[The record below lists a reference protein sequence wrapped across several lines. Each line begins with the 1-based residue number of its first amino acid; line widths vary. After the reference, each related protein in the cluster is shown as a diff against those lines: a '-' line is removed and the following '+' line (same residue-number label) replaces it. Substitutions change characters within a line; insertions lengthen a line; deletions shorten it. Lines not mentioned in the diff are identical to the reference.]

1 MLKRPGAHA
10 LMIIFCFPLVVILLL
25 SACAPSTAPSR
36 PQSGT
41 ARPVRGGTWIDD
53 LNEEPTSLIP
63 GASPQAT
70 AAIVDQAIYAPLFY
84 GDEDGVLHPGLAAE
98 IPTVANGEV
107 SPDLTTWTFH
117 LRPGL
122 KWSDG
127 QPEDA
132 RDVDFT
138 WRLWLN
144 PKFPI
149 VSTVGVNLITSAVV
163 SPDHLAITFHLKQG
177 FEPFLAVWADAAAA
191 PLPAHLFSRIAPDAL
206 VQSTENLDPSVTSG
220 PFMMAESKPGDHY
233 TVVRNPNYYQ
243 AAQGYPYLD
252 RIIFRAVRNQ
262 RTILADLQT
271 GAIDSAWN
279 LDVATTPTYK
289 RLSNYTLSFNPKS
302 TNFEAMYLDFHIPIL
317 SRHPE
322 VRRAMAMAID
332 HQALIQ
338 TARHGQATLLCTD
351 HAAALVPG
359 YQPNAPCP
367 PFDVQAAN
375 ALLDQYG
382 WVKGEDG
389 VRAKGGQ
396 RLEFQ
401 YSTTNGSQWRLDTE
415 LILQQDFK
423 AIGIKIDIQ
432 NYPASTLIA
441 TVPQGKY
448 DLLEFE
454 ASFAYD
460 GDDSL
465 LFACNQ
471 LPPNG
476 FNISFYCNHRLDAL
490 FIEEQQ
496 TADPTRRQQLFDQIH
511 QIYLTDFP
519 FITLFSPVD
528 LAMHKKLAHNYMPG
542 PEGAAEDNMVWL
554 WWCDGGQC

>member
-1 MLKRPGAHA
+1 MVKKSLCRA
-10 LMIIFCFPLVVILLL
+10 LLMTFCLLLLLL
-25 SACAPSTAPSR
+25 SACSES
-36 PQSGT
+36 SGPLPAKNSQT
-41 ARPVRGGTWIDD
+41 HPVRGGTWIDD
-53 LNEEPTSLIP
+53 LYEEPNSLIP

-84 GDEDGVLHPGLAAE
+84 GDESGVLHPGLATE
-98 IPTVANGEV
+98 IPTVANGDV
-107 SPDLTTWTFH
+107 SVDLTTWTFH

-122 KWSDG
+122 RWSDG

-138 WRLWLN
+138 WRLWTS

-149 VSTVGVNLITSAVV
+149 VSTVGLNLITSAQV
-163 SPDHLAITFHLKQG
+163 SPNHLAITFHLKQG

-191 PLPAHLFSRIAPDAL
+191 PLPAHYFSNIAPDAL
-206 VQSTENLDPSVTSG
+206 VPSSDNLDPSVTSG

-233 TVVRNPNYYQ
+233 TVVRNPHYYQ

-252 RIIFRAVRNQ
+252 RMIFRVVTNQ
-262 RTILADLQT
+262 NTILADLQT
-271 GAIDSAWN
+271 GTIDAAWN
-279 LDVATTPTYK
+279 LDVTNTGAYE
-289 RLSNYTLSFNPKS
+289 RLSTYTLSFNPKS
-302 TNFEAMYLDFHIPIL
+302 TNFEAMYFDFRNPIL
-317 SRHPE
+317 GQHPE

-338 TARHGQATLLCTD
+338 IARLGQATPLCTD

-375 ALLDQYG
+375 ALLDRSG
-382 WVKGEDG
+382 WVKGPDG
-389 VRAKGGQ
+389 VRAKGGV

-401 YSTTNGSQWRLDTE
+401 YSTTNERWRLDTE
-415 LILQQDFK
+415 LILQQDLQ
-423 AIGIKIDIQ
+423 AIGIKIDIR

-441 TVPQGKY
+441 TVPEGKY
-448 DLLEFE
+448 DLVEFE
-454 ASFAYD
+454 ASFAYE

-465 LFACNQ
+465 LFACSQ
-471 LPPNG
+471 IPPNG
-476 FNISFYCNHRLDAL
+476 FNITFYCNHRLDTL
-490 FIEEQQ
+490 FMEEQQ
-496 TADPTRRQQLFDQIH
+496 TADPATRQQLFDQIH

-519 FITLFSPVD
+519 FITLYSPVD
-528 LAMHKKLAHNYMPG
+528 LAMHKKLTHNYMPG

-554 WWCDGGQC
+554 WWCDGGHC